1 MRLFLLHST
10 QRTLHFYFHFLNLCT
25 FHSGGPELHFKV
37 PPFMGGKAPDEISLN
52 RLNRLQPQWHGRFPA
67 LLPVVLGLFI
77 PQLQI
82 KPLFVNGKQFLHR
95 QASRQ
100 LEGWGKLQVD
110 SLFLSNHSVQWIL
123 RALFCSLC
131 WHTHILTMCKF
142 CVCMPLKMTAAWN
155 WVGN

>member
-1 MRLFLLHST
+1 MAKWDRSFSIPLNFAL
-10 QRTLHFYFHFLNLCT
+10 HFLNLCT

-37 PPFMGGKAPDEISLN
+37 PPFMGGKAPDGISLN
-52 RLNRLQPQWHGRFPA
+52 HLNRLQPQWQGRFPA
-67 LLPVVLGLFI
+67 LLLIVSGLFI
-77 PQLQI
+77 PQFQI

-123 RALFCSLC
+123 RAPFYSSC
-131 WHTHILTMCKF
+131 WHTHIFTMSKF
-142 CVCMPLKMTAAWN
+142 CVCMLLKMTAAWN